1 MRVVLIF
8 NIWWGI
14 CVVMF
19 FVLSIIIIGFCI
31 WIKLRLNGV
40 VFVNWISFIV
50 VRLSVNWWIQIRII
64 FIFFYWSRIIVFF
77 SFYFFIIIVSFIIY
91 IKSVLVVIVIID
103 RVNFYKVIVGFFVW
117 FENGIIFVFILWWGI
132 IVNFYVNF
140 LFVVICC

>member
-117 FENGIIFVFILWWGI
+117 FKNGIIFVFILWWGI
-132 IVNFYVNF
+132 IVNFCVNF